1 MNVRVMLIEPSTNPK
16 AFNVVV
22 LIGKSDYTFT
32 ITVETDKI
40 AEQEIQI
47 TNGDDFFCQTFQF
60 NQIVGVE
67 ICKLVSKIYNHQVV
81 KLPVDVGE
89 FYSEELESASLEK
102 VS

>member
-1 MNVRVMLIEPSTNPK
+1 MKVRVMLIEPSSNPK
-16 AFNVVV
+16 AFNLIV
-22 LIGKSDYTFT
+22 LIGKDQYNFT
-32 ITVETDKI
+32 VTVETDKI
-40 AEQEIQI
+40 AEREIQI
-47 TNGDDFFCQTFQF
+47 TNGDDFFGETFQF

-81 KLPVDVGE
+81 ELPADVGE